1 MSKFLSI
8 VENMYNDLTDDDK
21 IAIMATSWKK
31 VKDNPTAASGEDR
44 QLAKKYEDLKR
55 AKTQLANA
63 PKPLS
68 DVKEADGDDDVV
80 DQTQDTD
87 SEEPIADTLSPE
99 GEVFYV
105 DLIKKALFVDL
116 DNIELSAQEKGI
128 VTHDVTLENAKEVAE
143 TLRKIISDFG
153 LGV

>member
-1 MSKFLSI
+1 
-8 VENMYNDLTDDDK
+8 MYNDLTDDDK

-31 VKDNPTAASGEDR
+31 VKDNPSSASGEDR

-116 DNIELSAQEKGI
+116 DNIELSAQEKDI
-128 VTHDVTLENAKEVAE
+128 VTHDVTPENAKEVAE
-143 TLRKIISDFG
+143 TLGKIISDFG
-153 LGV
+153 LGA

>member
-31 VKDNPTAASGEDR
+31 VKDNPASASGEDR

-68 DVKEADGDDDVV
+68 DVKEADGDDEVV
-80 DQTQDTD
+80 DQTPNETDTV
-87 SEEPIADTLSPE
+87 DTLSPE

-116 DNIELSAQEKGI
+116 DNIELSSQEKDI
-128 VTHDVTLENAKEVAE
+128 VTHDVTPENAKEVAE

-153 LGV
+153 LGA

>member
-1 MSKFLSI
+1 
-8 VENMYNDLTDDDK
+8 
-21 IAIMATSWKK
+21 
-31 VKDNPTAASGEDR
+31 
-44 QLAKKYEDLKR
+44 
-55 AKTQLANA
+55 
-63 PKPLS
+63 
-68 DVKEADGDDDVV
+68 VV

-116 DNIELSAQEKGI
+116 DNIELSAREKDI
-128 VTHDVTLENAKEVAE
+128 VTHDVTPENAKEVAE

-153 LGV
+153 LGA

>member
-8 VENMYNDLTDDDK
+8 VENMYKDLSDEDK

-31 VKDNPTAASGEDR
+31 LKDNPASATAEDR
-44 QLAKKYEDLKR
+44 QLAKKYDDLRR
-55 AKTQLANA
+55 AKTQLANN

-68 DVKEADGDDDVV
+68 DLASEADSEDVV
-80 DQTQDTD
+80 DQTQDVD
-87 SEEPIADTLSPE
+87 SEEPTADILSPE

-116 DNIELSAQEKGI
+116 DNIELSAREKDI
-128 VTHDVTLENAKEVAE
+128 VTHDVTPENAKEVAE

-153 LGV
+153 LGA

>member
-31 VKDNPTAASGEDR
+31 VKDNPASASGEDR

-116 DNIELSAQEKGI
+116 DNIELSAQEKDI
-128 VTHDVTLENAKEVAE
+128 VTHDVTPENAKEVAE

-153 LGV
+153 LGA

>member
-116 DNIELSAQEKGI
+116 DNIELSAQEKDI
-128 VTHDVTLENAKEVAE
+128 VTHDVTPENAKEVAE

-153 LGV
+153 LGA